1 VASRRARSL
10 RQGSTNWHSARACLP
25 GFALRCSCDEL
36 SEFPFHGRT
45 HRLIGTQTAIWK
57 FKDLS
62 LAEIIRS
69 NQSARSSTGSD
80 NPNVLNS
87 FLPKINSKRVSTF
100 PVALR
105 SSTDV
110 DNSQSAAAT
119 VIVVF
124 AVEPWFDYFRPDP
137 ISTFRVVLQLGMS
150 FFAAMI
156 FIGIWDA
163 TANRWVIGRIN
174 KSLRASKID
183 VDGLLEEM
191 HRDYTAKSA
200 RQR

>member
-1 VASRRARSL
+1 M
-10 RQGSTNWHSARACLP
+10 P
-25 GFALRCSCDEL
+25 GFALGCSCEEL

-110 DNSQSAAAT
+110 DNSQSATAT
-119 VIVVF
+119 VV
-124 AVEPWFDYFRPDP
+124 AVGNVPSEHLVGAHEIAERLGLSHAQSVHTLRRRHADFPEPVA
-137 ISTFRVVLQLGMS
+137 TLKTAL
-150 FFAAMI
+150 
-156 FIGIWDA
+156 IWDWRDVK
-163 TANRWVIGRIN
+163 RWAKQTRRL
-174 KSLRASKID
+174 KS
-183 VDGLLEEM
+183 
-191 HRDYTAKSA
+191 
-200 RQR
+200 